1 MPEHVWT
8 LWAESDEGA
17 GGGVGRHQGGLC
29 PRTRHAGGTWR
40 ETQGLRR
47 QLLPSSRRVPAGPLG
62 DAPFLDTRKSSR
74 VRPSQVSP
82 RRLRLPGDFRFRWG
96 WGGQALPLGELEPC
110 SAACGEG
117 SRPQPQPRT
126 AVWCRQL
133 RSGLYVRTW
142 LTLGSWSGCG
152 QVAKSSP

>member
-1 MPEHVWT
+1 MSKDQACRGNMEGNAGTEASAPAQLPEGPGRPTGGCPLSGHKNI
-8 LWAESDEGA
+8 ESSPTEP
-17 GGGVGRHQGGLC
+17 GV
-29 PRTRHAGGTWR
+29 A
-40 ETQGLRR
+40 
-47 QLLPSSRRVPAGPLG
+47 
-62 DAPFLDTRKSSR
+62 
-74 VRPSQVSP
+74 
-82 RRLRLPGDFRFRWG
+82 RLRLPGDFRFRWG

-117 SRPQPQPRT
+117 SRPQPQPRM